1 MLKSQEKKLFII
13 QIWFKKYNE
22 KLLNYY
28 LNPEKSY
35 KKFGFITRIDD
46 GLGSGMILKNSKNR

>member
-1 MLKSQEKKLFII
+1 MKLFII

-22 KLLNYY
+22 KSLNYY